1 MPPLQ
6 AFYLISSAVIFALAW
21 TRGGHVERR
30 VVGIM
35 LLAYVASLLLLPW
48 ATDRYRPGDIL
59 VDTLF
64 LIALGH
70 LALTRDR
77 WWLII
82 AVAAQVLTMVSHAH
96 LLLNPEVSL
105 RDNVA
110 VRWAFGVVMLYS
122 LLGGVAER
130 WLAGERAAMPR
141 LRTRSPTRRSGPARD
156 GLNI

>member
-96 LLLNPEVSL
+96 LLLTPEVSL

-110 VRWAFGVVMLYS
+110 VRWAFVVVMLS
-122 LLGGVAER
+122 LVSSLKR
-130 WLAGERAAMPR
+130 RPTSWQRAGAVFSRMRRKRR
-141 LRTRSPTRRSGPARD
+141 LP
-156 GLNI
+156 GLRIRYL